1 MAFRRPSAGI
11 SQALCLTKLPFLG
24 GFPRVEVAGWPSIPP
39 KNGIS
44 GQPLRKRCSSF
55 LLAGAER
62 RPLSKRG
69 FLFIWCQRGA
79 HRGRRTCSLRL
90 TLQNLLHQVGA
101 VEGLPLGV
109 GDPAALACVRTFNK
123 NLAGLGSAVGE
134 EITLRRDSNPAALL
148 EGIKD
153 TDRVAGLGVPQPGRT
168 VPRACQHLPPVRT
181 KGYGIDLLRMSFEPP
196 KLPAGLGVPQSG
208 RTVQKHCEHI
218 STIKTKDSR
227 PNQGGISVES
237 FELYLPEDTLEVINR
252 SRSKGCKLAF
262 PVDHVSVCR
271 SILDHQML

>member
-153 TDRVAGLGVPQPGRT
+153 TDRVAGLGVPQ
-168 VPRACQHLPPVRT
+168 
-181 KGYGIDLLRMSFEPP
+181 
-196 KLPAGLGVPQSG
+196 SG

>member
-69 FLFIWCQRGA
+69 LLVIWCQRGA

-101 VEGLPLGV
+101 VEGLPLGF
-109 GDPAALACVRTFNK
+109 GDPAALACGRIFDLEKLLRLGATVR
-123 NLAGLGSAVGE
+123 E

-153 TDRVAGLGVPQPGRT
+153 ADQVAGLV
-168 VPRACQHLPPVRT
+168 
-181 KGYGIDLLRMSFEPP
+181 
-196 KLPAGLGVPQSG
+196 VPQSG

-227 PNQGGISVES
+227 PTQGGISVES